1 MDVMAAGVHETVSGG
16 EGRARLLLNGQGV
29 ELGPHRDGLP
39 RGPDARQE
47 ARMDDGLHT
56 PGPEGFREETRGSVL
71 LMAPLRD
78 RMQPLAQPESS
89 RKLLFQGMENHP
101 EKVNMHAG
109 MARRP
114 LSARHHATP
123 PFSQVTGISLTP
135 FD

>member
-1 MDVMAAGVHETVSGG
+1 MGKPPRSAGRGRREASVEILRSARRPEQCREGGHMDVMAAGVHETVSGG

-56 PGPEGFREETRGSVL
+56 PGPEGFRDETRGSVL

-78 RMQPLAQPESS
+78 RM
-89 RKLLFQGMENHP
+89 
-101 EKVNMHAG
+101 
-109 MARRP
+109 
-114 LSARHHATP
+114 
-123 PFSQVTGISLTP
+123 
-135 FD
+135 